1 MQTLLLI
8 LVYGTRQLSWVSGCY
23 QLELSSIWCDRIIN
37 IARGSYTTECGYL
50 VPLVRPFLYLFVIVH
65 IVKVGLDRAL
75 VG

>member
-23 QLELSSIWCDRIIN
+23 KLELSSIWCDRIIN
-37 IARGSYTTECGYL
+37 ITRGSYTTECGYL

-65 IVKVGLDRAL
+65 IVEVSLDRAL